1 MIFFVTWVNQN
12 MKGLFRALSLK
23 NYLQRIF
30 APRRNWA
37 DHQHDS
43 SFVPAKVSREL
54 HLQRETDVIQG
65 ELGGQGDR
73 VIRVLK
79 VNESRLLGRKRN
91 LLTGGCCA
99 RVEGWRRPCSIPAA
113 MENFKVTIKNFLC
126 FSERGL
132 TCNVISI
139 LRRGTRLRPWNCR
152 KGRMCTTPRLR
163 ISLDIH
169 DKDICKT
176 SVP

>member
-1 MIFFVTWVNQN
+1 MVVPSPGSPIRPVVMFSGTAQRWINSCSGEKVNCHYDFFFVTWVNQN

-30 APRRNWA
+30 APRWNWA

-113 MENFKVTIKNFLC
+113 MENFKVTL
-126 FSERGL
+126 
-132 TCNVISI
+132 
-139 LRRGTRLRPWNCR
+139 
-152 KGRMCTTPRLR
+152 
-163 ISLDIH
+163 
-169 DKDICKT
+169 
-176 SVP
+176 